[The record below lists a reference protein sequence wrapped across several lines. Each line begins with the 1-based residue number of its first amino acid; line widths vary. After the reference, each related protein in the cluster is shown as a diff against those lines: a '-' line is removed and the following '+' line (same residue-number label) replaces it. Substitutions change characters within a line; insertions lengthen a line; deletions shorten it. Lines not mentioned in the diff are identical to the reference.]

1 MLYIF
6 HQGDLSIYLL
16 SSIKDAFVWLQL
28 EYGHKQLRLCLHRG
42 HSHLSY
48 GREEHLCSENLS
60 RALEK
65 SPAGITVGH
74 IHCLV
79 IAGALAQ
86 EDDVV

>member
-1 MLYIF
+1 M
-6 HQGDLSIYLL
+6 
-16 SSIKDAFVWLQL
+16 KDDFVWPSL
-28 EYGHKQLRLCLHRG
+28 EYRHKQLRFCLHRV

-48 GREEHLCSENLS
+48 AREEHLCSENLS

-74 IHCLV
+74 IPCLI
-79 IAGALAQ
+79 IAGAMAQ